1 MIPMRWLLVMLVISA
16 MIFFAG
22 CAHEGAT
29 KHPEKAGFILVSE
42 GQANGMAAALGAR
55 GKFCKITQYNLGG
68 ADFVIRLVYDNNG
81 CVVDGTA
88 SSPE

>member
-1 MIPMRWLLVMLVISA
+1 MFL
-16 MIFFAG
+16 AG

-42 GQANGMAAALGAR
+42 GEANGIAATLGAK

-68 ADFVIRLVYDNNG
+68 SDFVINVRYDSNG

-88 SSPE
+88 SSAQ